1 MAKHVQGSAIANAT
15 SYKLFERISGD
26 YTELATQNSG
36 GAIDFDLSLIRFRA
50 GNHTLTVKAFGDGY
64 NPSEYSN
71 EVIYE
76 APLGY
81 YTITYKYVYNGVELV
96 AQTTETVAEGT
107 TKTFVAGG
115 MPAIEGYS
123 VDTIV
128 PESVEV
134 YDDTV
139 VTINYKPL
147 TQAGYYL
154 SFDFD
159 EKTLDDY
166 VTEGLITI
174 PATSK
179 TDQLVYTSRG
189 METTATSVGTCLLNG
204 VQLTNP
210 MNVAQNWACEVT
222 MTMDPYQ
229 EDFGN
234 GGATL
239 YPNFIFFSTA
249 YDGTAHAGYT
259 HGTNC
264 LAPAV
269 YMNAGNF
276 AGRLGENQ
284 GVTPSSNNK
293 PFVDDGIEHTY
304 KFEWHNDTLSGTIY
318 KDGAKVQDIRWTS
331 SDIVP
336 GGQFGYALNA
346 HSGYSSARN
355 FTIKKGYAIRKLK
368 LYTIE

>member
-26 YTELATQNSG
+26 YTELATQDSG

-50 GNHTLTVKAFGDGY
+50 GNHTLTVKAFGEGY

-71 EVIYE
+71 EVVYE

-81 YTITYKYVYNGVELV
+81 YTITYKYMYNGVELV
-96 AQTTETVAEGT
+96 AQTTETVVEGT
-107 TKTFVAGG
+107 VKTFVAGG
-115 MPAIEGYS
+115 MPAVEGYS
-123 VDTIV
+123 VDSIV

-147 TQAGYYL
+147 AQAGYYL

-159 EKTLDDY
+159 EKTLEDY
-166 VTEGLITI
+166 VTEGVITI
-174 PATSK
+174 PATSS
-179 TDQLVYTSRG
+179 TAELVYTERG
-189 METTATSVGTCLLNG
+189 METTATSIGTCLLNG

-210 MNVAQNWACEVT
+210 MNVGQNWAVEVT

-234 GGATL
+234 GGEAL
-239 YPNFIFFSTA
+239 YPNFIFFSTTEEE
-249 YDGTAHAGYT
+249 GHT

-269 YMNAGNF
+269 YMNAANF
-276 AGRLGENQ
+276 AGRISTNNGTTV
-284 GVTPSSNNK
+284 GSNNK
-293 PFVDDGIEHTY
+293 PFVADGVEHTY
-304 KFEWHNDTLSGTIY
+304 KYEWHQDTLSGSIY
-318 KDGAKVQDIRWTS
+318 KDGVKTQDFRWTS
-331 SDIVP
+331 NSVVP
-336 GGQFGYALNA
+336 DGKFGYALNA
-346 HSGYSSARN
+346 HKGYSSAKN